1 MIFASKKLYL
11 KPIVIKHNKYNKIKL
26 IITDIL
32 IMTILYGPAVGR
44 ERKGASKF

>member
-1 MIFASKKLYL
+1 MLFAPKKLYL
-11 KPIVIKHNKYNKIKL
+11 IPILVKHNKFNKIKL
-26 IITDIL
+26 ILTDIL